1 MEVITFQN
9 QNFRVREIQI
19 SEFGNVL
26 ISTNS
31 LNELLLNEDGSY
43 SSKEAQEIDEQIFY
57 FVEDYEIDFD
67 EEGLIKTI
75 ALELKL

>member
-31 LNELLLNEDGSY
+31 LNELLLNEGGSY

-57 FVEDYEIDFD
+57 FVEDDEIDFD

-75 ALELKL
+75 ALELR

>member
-9 QNFRVREIQI
+9 QNFGVREIQI

-31 LNELLLNEDGSY
+31 LNKLLMNEDGSY

-57 FVEDYEIDFD
+57 FVEDCEIDLD
-67 EEGLIKTI
+67 EKGLIEAIT
-75 ALELKL
+75 LELER